1 MATTLDL
8 RTQDG
13 GTSGTV
19 TLDETI
25 FGIEPN
31 MAVLHQVVTAQLAA
45 KRSGSANTK
54 TRAEVRGGGA
64 KPYAQKGT
72 GRARQGS
79 IRAPQFTGGG
89 IVHGPKPRSFR
100 KKVNKK
106 MNRLALCSAL
116 SDRAQSDRVVVVD
129 QWQFET
135 PKTKDALAALKN
147 LELNGKIMMVVA
159 EADEKT
165 IRSFRNLPTVQLVRA
180 PELNAYDVLCSDW
193 LVFTSETL
201 PGADS

>member
-1 MATTLDL
+1 
-8 RTQDG
+8 
-13 GTSGTV
+13 
-19 TLDETI
+19 
-25 FGIEPN
+25 
-31 MAVLHQVVTAQLAA
+31 
-45 KRSGSANTK
+45 
-54 TRAEVRGGGA
+54 
-64 KPYAQKGT
+64 
-72 GRARQGS
+72 
-79 IRAPQFTGGG
+79 
-89 IVHGPKPRSFR
+89 
-100 KKVNKK
+100 